1 MINKNNSGNPATI
14 TKTAICVGNKM
25 AVVARRY
32 KADLNTV
39 FNTADSGQVVTKRTG
54 KKLHKIAL
62 NDGFLFGNG
71 KKVAYFSRIL
81 KEDGALPG
89 LDTVQDLRP
98 KAVEVQE
105 DGNVVVDF
113 DALRGQSP
121 EAEAETPA
129 E

>member
-1 MINKNNSGNPATI
+1 MINTNNSGNAATI
-14 TKTAICVGNKM
+14 KTAICVGNKM
-25 AVVARRY
+25 GVIARRY
-32 KADLNTV
+32 KADLGTV
-39 FNTADSGQVVTKRTG
+39 FNLAESGTIVAKRSG

-62 NDGFLFGNG
+62 NEGFEFGNG

-89 LDTVQDLRP
+89 LDTVKDLRP

-113 DALRGQSP
+113 DVLRGQAP
-121 EAEAETPA
+121 ETEAETPA